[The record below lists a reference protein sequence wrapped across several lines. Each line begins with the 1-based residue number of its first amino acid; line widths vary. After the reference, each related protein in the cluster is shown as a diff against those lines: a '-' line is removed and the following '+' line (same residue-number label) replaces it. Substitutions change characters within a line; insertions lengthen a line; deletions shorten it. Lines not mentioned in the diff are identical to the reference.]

1 MPVRP
6 VLAHLFFG
14 IVAGS
19 TKWGHK
25 RSGIIQLTQSEQWKR
40 EREERVGHGGRQAAA
55 QAAAVGI
62 RRSSQKQQEFAAF
75 FWPGSPSPST
85 VWTDAAMMGV
95 PSGDSNSI

>member
-19 TKWGHK
+19 TKWCHK

-62 RRSSQKQQEFAAF
+62 RRGSKKQQEAAV
-75 FWPGSPSPST
+75 GSSSKQQ
-85 VWTDAAMMGV
+85 AASSEWRKQQVAG
-95 PSGDSNSI
+95 SKQAAGNR